1 MKLTKKFNSSNEIL
15 SRRKTVNRERVC
27 HFFFFYL
34 ERYKKSTISHSSSPD
49 NIVSVLVED
58 MTMSMMSE
66 LYQSVLRVVFLLFAK
81 VLYLPFQLY
90 HFFIDSYA
98 LLSNVTRKEPDNVG
112 EESSSDDDVSVDRL
126 AQSEPV
132 TDAIL
137 DAVDIVDICH
147 AHGYK
152 VHEHVV
158 QTKDGYL
165 LAIHRI
171 LAKSSDI
178 HKEGRPV
185 VYFHHG
191 LLTNSE
197 LFVLGE
203 TPAKCLPYLLLE
215 KGYDVWLGNNRGNK
229 YSRKHLSLSSSSE
242 KFWDYSLDEFAL
254 YDIPD
259 TIDYILSTTNNLQLT
274 YVGFSQ
280 GSAQAFGALSLNP
293 KLNKKIKLFIG
304 LSPAM
309 IPKGLNHP
317 IARLFVETAPQLVF
331 SIFGR
336 RAILPSVVFWQKL
349 LGRLYYKTV
358 VDKSL
363 VLLFGWTSSNITH
376 NQKAIGYPHL
386 FSPSSVKSVVHWFQI
401 INNKRFQMYDE
412 GLVSPLTKITSTNLK
427 VHRVAPFPV
436 QTISAP
442 IYLIYGKNDML
453 IDINPTR
460 AALTSCKEIEAIGID
475 TYEHMDVLWARDVEE
490 KVFKPVIDKID
501 KYNKQN
507 QTMEIVECVEHKK
520 INGTVETYVNKED
533 ISEGSV
539 FV

>member
-1 MKLTKKFNSSNEIL
+1 
-15 SRRKTVNRERVC
+15 
-27 HFFFFYL
+27 
-34 ERYKKSTISHSSSPD
+34 
-49 NIVSVLVED
+49 
-58 MTMSMMSE
+58 MSE
-66 LYQSVLRVVFLLFAK
+66 IYQSVLRFWFLLITK
-81 VLYLPFQLY
+81 VLYIPFQFY
-90 HFFIDSYA
+90 HVIIDSYA
-98 LLSNVTRKEPDNVG
+98 LFSNEVRKEPDNVG
-112 EESSSDDDVSVDRL
+112 ETSSDEESVDRMGN
-126 AQSEPV
+126 SEPV
-132 TDAIL
+132 TEEIL
-137 DAVDIVDICH
+137 EAVDIVDICH

-171 LAKSSDI
+171 LGKSGDI
-178 HKEGRPV
+178 HREGRPV

-203 TPAKCLPYLLLE
+203 TPAKCLPYLLVE

-229 YSRKHLSLSSSSE
+229 YSRKHLNLSSSSK

-293 KLNKKIKLFIG
+293 KLNKKIKVFIG

-317 IARLFVETAPQLVF
+317 AARLFVDAAPSLVF

-336 RAILPSVVFWQKL
+336 RAILPSVVFWQKM
-349 LGRLYYKTV
+349 LGNWYYRTV

-363 VLLFGWTSSNITH
+363 TLLFGWTSSNISP

-412 GLVSPLTKITSTNLK
+412 GLVSTLTTLTSTNLK

-436 QTISAP
+436 QTISTP
-442 IYLIYGKNDML
+442 IYLVYGKSDML
-453 IDINPTR
+453 IDIVPTR
-460 AALTSCKEIEAIGID
+460 KALTSCNEIEAIGID

-490 KVFKPVIDKID
+490 KVFKPVIEKID
-501 KYNKQN
+501 KYNTTN
-507 QTMEIVECVEHKK
+507 QTCEIVECVEHKK
-520 INGTVETYVNKED
+520 VNGKVETYVSQADKSD
-533 ISEGSV
+533 GSL
-539 FV
+539 FM